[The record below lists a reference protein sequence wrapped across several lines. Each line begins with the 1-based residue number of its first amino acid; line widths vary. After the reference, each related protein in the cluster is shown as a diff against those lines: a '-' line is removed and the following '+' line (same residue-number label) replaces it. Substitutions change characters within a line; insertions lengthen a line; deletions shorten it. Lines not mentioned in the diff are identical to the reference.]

1 MPTASIVGFG
11 TMGSAVAQLFA
22 QKGFQVQANDISEN
36 ALSAG
41 IDAIKN
47 GRFGLSSLVKANR
60 ISEEESKTILSRIS
74 VTTHLEESLRGA
86 SIVVENVNEDLE
98 LKKKVFRDLDQLC
111 APDVILA
118 TDTSSLSITSIASET
133 RHSERVV
140 GMHLFIPPQV
150 MPLVE
155 IINGLATSKDTAEK
169 LTAISNRLGKV
180 VIVSKDRPG
189 FIVARMG
196 LRQFVEACQI
206 VEQGIAS
213 VKDVDVGA
221 KKGLGHPMGPFELTD
236 LIGLDTRMDIL
247 DSMFLE
253 TGDSSWKAPALLR
266 QLVQSGYKGNPAL
279 KKGSKGGFYE
289 FFGLTREK

>member
-1 MPTASIVGFG
+1 MRTATIVGFG

-22 QKGFQVQANDISEN
+22 QKGFFVRGYDVSED
-36 ALSAG
+36 ALRKGLDG
-41 IDAIKN
+41 IKT
-47 GRFGLSSLVKANR
+47 GRFGLDAMVKGNKM
-60 ISEEESKTILSRIS
+60 SQEESNTVLSRIS
-74 VTTHLEESLRGA
+74 VTTSLEESLRGTT
-86 SIVVENVNEDLE
+86 IVVENVNEDLA
-98 LKKKVFRDLDQLC
+98 LKKKVFNKLDELC
-111 APDVILA
+111 EEGVILA
-118 TDTSSLSITSIASET
+118 SDTSSLSITSIAAET
-133 RHSERVV
+133 KHGERVV

-155 IINGLATSKDTAEK
+155 IINGLATSKDTVDKLAEV
-169 LTAISNRLGKV
+169 ARELGKV

-189 FIVARMG
+189 FVVARLG
-196 LRQFVEACQI
+196 LRQFVEACAI

-213 VKDVDVGA
+213 IRDVDVGA

-247 DSMFLE
+247 DSMFSE
-253 TGDSSWKAPALLR
+253 TGDPSWKAPALLR
-266 QLVQSGYKGNPAL
+266 QLVQSGYRGNPAL